1 MTGHDSQGAQLSE
14 WALVQ
19 VDDPVGVPRGGE
31 GRAQP
36 VAPQQ
41 PGALTRVP
49 ATQILQVLPG
59 GVAVDGDDPE
69 TPLAGFRNN
78 VAGSLG
84 CNDGDVASQ
93 FTGGLGDGEHHDLT
107 AAHRALVRGDG
118 ETGHCVSYLQTS
130 TR

>member
-1 MTGHDSQGAQLSE
+1 MTGHDGQGAQLAE
-14 WALVQ
+14 WPLMQ

-49 ATQILQVLPG
+49 ATQILQVLHG

-93 FTGGLGDGEHHDLT
+93 FTGGLGDGQHHDLP
-107 AAHRALVRGDG
+107 AAHRALVGGDG
-118 ETGHCVSYLQTS
+118 EGVHPATF
-130 TR
+130 R